1 MAQASNYLENKFLTG
16 LLGGTNVTFSSKPYI
31 ALMKSS
37 PSDTGGGTEVT
48 GTNYSRVQV
57 GGSGQGNFSVGSTG
71 TATNSSA
78 FTFSDAGSNWGTVTH
93 VALYDSASGGNM
105 LLFATLNSSANIQS
119 GDIFKIPASGF
130 TITMD

>member
-1 MAQASNYLENKFLTG
+1 MAQAKNYLEEKVLTG

-31 ALMKSS
+31 GLLKSS
-37 PSDTGGGTEVT
+37 PNDVDNGTEVT

-57 GGSGQGNFSVGSTG
+57 GSTGQGDFNVGSTG

-93 VALYDSASGGNM
+93 VALYDSASGGNQ
-105 LLFATLNSSANIQS
+105 LLYASLNASANIQS

>member
-1 MAQASNYLENKFLTG
+1 MAQASNFLENKFLTG
-16 LLGGTNVTFSSKPYI
+16 LLGGSNVTFSGKPYI

-48 GTNYSRVQV
+48 GTNYSRVRI
-57 GGSGQGNFSVGSTG
+57 GDTGQGNFTVGSTG
-71 TATNSSA
+71 TATNSAA
-78 FTFSDAGSNWGTVTH
+78 FTFADAGSNWGTVTH
-93 VALYDSASGGNM
+93 IALYDSATGGNL
-105 LLFATLNSSANIQS
+105 LLFATLNASANIQS

>member
-1 MAQASNYLENKFLTG
+1 MAQASNYLEEKFLTG
-16 LLGGTNVTFSSKPYI
+16 LLGGSNVTFSGKPYI
-31 ALMKSS
+31 ALMKTA
-37 PSDTGGGTEVT
+37 PSDSGGGTEVT

-57 GGSGQGNFSVGSTG
+57 GGNGQGDFTVGSTG

-78 FTFSDAGSNWGTVTH
+78 FTFTDAGSDWGTVTH
-93 VALYDSASGGNM
+93 IALYDSATGGN
-105 LLFATLNSSANIQS
+105 LLLYATLNASANIQN

>member
-16 LLGGTNVTFSSKPYI
+16 LLGGSNVTFSSKPYI
-31 ALMKSS
+31 ALMTSA
-37 PSDTGGGTEVT
+37 PSDSSSGTEVS

-57 GGSGQGNFSVGSTG
+57 GGAGQGNFSVNSTG
-71 TATNSSA
+71 TATNSSS
-78 FTFSDAGSNWGTVTH
+78 FTFEDAGSTWGTVTH
-93 VALYDSASGGNM
+93 VALFDSATGGNM
-105 LLFATLNSSANIQS
+105 LLYANLNSSATIAT

>member
-1 MAQASNYLENKFLTG
+1 MAQATNYLEEKFLTG

-31 ALMKSS
+31 ALTTSA
-37 PSDTGGGTEVT
+37 PNDGVLGNEVS

-57 GGSGQGNFSVGSTG
+57 GGTNQGDFTVSANGAASNSGEFI
-71 TATNSSA
+71 
-78 FTFSDAGSNWGTVTH
+78 FPDAGSAWGTVTH
-93 VALYDSASGGNM
+93 IALFDAATGGNQ
-105 LLFATLNSSANIQS
+105 LLYATLNSSATINS

>member
-1 MAQASNYLENKFLTG
+1 MAQATNFLENKFLTG
-16 LLGGTNVTFSSKPYI
+16 LLGGSNVTFSGKPFI

-48 GTNYSRVQV
+48 GTNYARVRV
-57 GGSGQGNFSVGSTG
+57 GDAGQGSFSVGSTG
-71 TATNSSA
+71 TATNTAA
-78 FTFSDAGSNWGTVTH
+78 FTFDDAGSAWGTVTH
-93 VALYDSASGGNM
+93 IALFDSASGGNM
-105 LLFATLNSSANIQS
+105 LVFANLNASANIQS